1 MVNSF
6 HPFLLVLSV
15 AQLKMNKN
23 KFESTRRPQNPLG
36 RAPAGDITALEI
48 K

>member
-6 HPFLLVLSV
+6 HPFLLVLSA
-15 AQLKMNKN
+15 AQLKMNTN
-23 KFESTRRPQNPLG
+23 KFKSTRCPQIPLG
-36 RAPAGDITALEI
+36 RAPAGDNTALEI